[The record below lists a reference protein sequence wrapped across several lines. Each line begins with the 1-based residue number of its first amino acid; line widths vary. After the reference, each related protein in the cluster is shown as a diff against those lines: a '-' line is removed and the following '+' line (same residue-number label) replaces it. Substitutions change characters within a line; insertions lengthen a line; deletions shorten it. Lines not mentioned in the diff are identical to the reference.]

1 MNSSL
6 WCRSCERA
14 KGGGVI
20 GSFPLTGIRIS
31 LIGGEMREVGSDE
44 VAFRM
49 AANDAFDA
57 GLQASSPT
65 LLEPVMRLDIV
76 TPDDY
81 MGEIVGDLQQRR
93 ATIEST
99 ESRGVMTAVIADARS
114 KSCSAIRRP
123 SARLVKVE
131 PVVRWSRTVTSPPQ
145 PRMRRA
151 LGCKWPMRYLELTLP
166 SIAENLMLDEA
177 LLDEAQ
183 ASDVREETLRIWQA
197 HSPFVVLGRSS
208 RVDDEVDQACTAEQ
222 SVPIFRRV
230 SGGATV
236 VAGPGCM
243 FYALV
248 LSARAAASSSHARC
262 RTQFVMGSLQSAL
275 KSLLPQLEFDGTCD
289 LVVSGRKVSGN
300 SVRLVR
306 DWMLY
311 HGTLLLD
318 MDLTLAE
325 RLLKHPP
332 RARVSRRS

>member
-1 MNSSL
+1 
-6 WCRSCERA
+6 
-14 KGGGVI
+14 
-20 GSFPLTGIRIS
+20 
-31 LIGGEMREVGSDE
+31 
-44 VAFRM
+44 
-49 AANDAFDA
+49 
-57 GLQASSPT
+57 
-65 LLEPVMRLDIV
+65 
-76 TPDDY
+76 
-81 MGEIVGDLQQRR
+81 
-93 ATIEST
+93 
-99 ESRGVMTAVIADARS
+99 
-114 KSCSAIRRP
+114 
-123 SARLVKVE
+123 
-131 PVVRWSRTVTSPPQ
+131 
-145 PRMRRA
+145 
-151 LGCKWPMRYLELTLP
+151 MRYLELTLP
-166 SIAENLMLDEA
+166 SIAENLALDEA

-248 LSARAAASSSHARC
+248 LSLEQRPHLRMLDVAH
-262 RTQFVMGSLQSAL
+262 QFVMGSLQSAL

-332 RARVSRRS
+332 REPEYRGGRSHADFLANLQIPYPAVVAAMRNQWQADSQVGPIPESRIESLVRNKYSQDAWNLSR